1 MREVEEEM
9 EGEEKKEK
17 VKNGEEKE
25 LSYLKIW
32 KSPP

>member
-25 LSYLKIW
+25 LSYLKI
-32 KSPP
+32 